1 MFIVWLKF
9 LKDVLKEV
17 DIIFDVIVCWVNFS

>member
-17 DIIFDVIVCWVNFS
+17 DIIFDVIGCWVNFS